1 MPLSCPASTTLCT
14 LFAQPLHSL
23 SGPIPHCPAPLP
35 ASPFLGSSASSPT
48 TSVLWADESR
58 NFGSCC
64 RASTLLLERLSSFTQ
79 NLMGSEES
87 FCSYQEQDI
96 TLQHTPGCPLPVV
109 SAQDLVTC
117 H

>member
-1 MPLSCPASTTLCT
+1 
-14 LFAQPLHSL
+14 
-23 SGPIPHCPAPLP
+23 
-35 ASPFLGSSASSPT
+35 
-48 TSVLWADESR
+48 
-58 NFGSCC
+58 
-64 RASTLLLERLSSFTQ
+64 
-79 NLMGSEES
+79 LMGSEES